1 MTETERRDS
10 GDTIGQR
17 MGRLRRAAGLSQ
29 ATLARA
35 AGVPAASL
43 RNWEQDRR
51 IPALDAAARVARA
64 LGVSLDDLAGRLGG
78 EAGEEAPAPRKR
90 RRKGD

>member
-1 MTETERRDS
+1 
-10 GDTIGQR
+10 

-29 ATLARA
+29 AALAQA

-51 IPALDAAARVARA
+51 VPALDAAARVARA
-64 LGVSLDDLAGRLGG
+64 LGVRLDDLAGGPGG
-78 EAGEEAPAPRKR
+78 EADEEPPAPRKR